1 MDRNLAPCKLASM
14 DDCSGVILDDEE
26 DEDEDEDEEDD
37 DSGKGTGTL

>member
-26 DEDEDEDEEDD
+26 DEDEEDD
-37 DSGKGTGTL
+37 DSGKGTGI